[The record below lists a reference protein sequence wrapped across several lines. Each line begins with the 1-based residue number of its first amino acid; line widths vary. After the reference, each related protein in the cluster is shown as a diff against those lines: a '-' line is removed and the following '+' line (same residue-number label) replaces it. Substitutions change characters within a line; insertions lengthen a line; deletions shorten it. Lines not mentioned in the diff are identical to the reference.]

1 MRRGVAA
8 IPHTPNGRDMTA
20 PRYVQRRR
28 SNRWTPN
35 GLTKVDPLTARA
47 HGLPN
52 AAGMATSLDIEIEIA
67 RPSIDLVH
75 LVPRRPRDRERRL
88 RRLLNTAVAA
98 VALVVA
104 SPLLLL
110 IAALIKLTSRG
121 PVLFRQTR
129 IGLDRRALSRAG
141 GNTRRR
147 LDQGGRP
154 FTMYK
159 FRTMHV
165 ATAPRDPQVWAQ
177 PDDARVTSIGRVLRK
192 LRLDELPQLFN
203 VLRGNMNIVG
213 PRPEQP
219 AIFVYL
225 REQIE
230 GYQRR
235 QRVRPGIT
243 GWAQVNQ
250 GYDQSVEDVRRKLTY
265 DLEYIRR
272 QSAIEDLRIMVRTIP
287 VILLRRGGW

>member
-88 RRLLNTAVAA
+88 RRLLKNAVTA

-104 SPLLLL
+104 VPLLMPN
-110 IAALIKLTSRG
+110 AAPSKHSTPLPLTV
-121 PVLFRQTR
+121 P
-129 IGLDRRALSRAG
+129 
-141 GNTRRR
+141 
-147 LDQGGRP
+147 
-154 FTMYK
+154 
-159 FRTMHV
+159 
-165 ATAPRDPQVWAQ
+165 
-177 PDDARVTSIGRVLRK
+177 
-192 LRLDELPQLFN
+192 
-203 VLRGNMNIVG
+203 
-213 PRPEQP
+213 
-219 AIFVYL
+219 
-225 REQIE
+225 
-230 GYQRR
+230 
-235 QRVRPGIT
+235 
-243 GWAQVNQ
+243 
-250 GYDQSVEDVRRKLTY
+250 
-265 DLEYIRR
+265 
-272 QSAIEDLRIMVRTIP
+272 
-287 VILLRRGGW
+287 